1 VELPSFV
8 FSNYSGYLT
17 HEAFSSFFFKP
28 SNKHFMKNVFFASM
42 LCMLLLVACKQ
53 TEEKTETTAAV
64 QAAMPE
70 FAYTINHP
78 ADNWTPGSLEHVAT
92 VLKGLK
98 AWEIND
104 IDGSMASFADSVL
117 VEFDGYEAKLG
128 KDSLKAFMTGGRGQY
143 KNVQIKMSDWE
154 SVISKD
160 KKDEFVS
167 LWYKQITTD
176 LNGKV
181 DSVEI
186 MNDVKIENGKV
197 VSLNEKMRRY
207 GVK

>member
-1 VELPSFV
+1 
-8 FSNYSGYLT
+8 
-17 HEAFSSFFFKP
+17 
-28 SNKHFMKNVFFASM
+28 MKNVIFASM
-42 LCMLLLVACKQ
+42 LLLLVACKQ
-53 TEEKTETTAAV
+53 AEEKTETTMAA
-64 QAAMPE
+64 ATLPE
-70 FAYTINHP
+70 FAYSINHP
-78 ADNWTPGSLEHVAT
+78 ADNWTPGNLEHVAT

-98 AWEIND
+98 AWENND
-104 IDGSMASFADSVL
+104 IDGSLASFADSVL

-128 KDSLKAFMTGGRGQY
+128 KDSLKAFMTGGRSQY
-143 KNVQIKMSDWE
+143 KDVEIQMADWE

-176 LNGKV
+176 QQGKV

-197 VSLNEKMRRY
+197 VSLNEKSRRY
-207 GVK
+207 GKGQ